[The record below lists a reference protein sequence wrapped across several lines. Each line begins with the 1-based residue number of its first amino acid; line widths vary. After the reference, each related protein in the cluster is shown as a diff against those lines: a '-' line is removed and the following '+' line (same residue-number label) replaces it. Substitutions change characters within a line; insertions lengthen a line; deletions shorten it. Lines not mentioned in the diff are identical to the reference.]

1 MWARNVTSITRV
13 RARIDEAE
21 TMVPADRENENAVNL
36 LIADVFRVLGAMDSV
51 DPRDGREQLEPVVS
65 RGWNALEELPRRR
78 HVLNLSREDALLFDS
93 ALDRLR
99 ARLRFLVRVK

>member
-1 MWARNVTSITRV
+1 
-13 RARIDEAE
+13 
-21 TMVPADRENENAVNL
+21 MVAADRENENAVNL

-51 DPRDGREQLEPVVS
+51 EPRDGRERLEPII
-65 RGWNALEELPRRR
+65 RKGWHAELPRRR
-78 HVLNLSREDALLFDS
+78 HLLNLSREDALLFDS